1 MDHVLLSIHLL
12 TDTGVVNRPW
22 SCCYLSFI
30 VENAAVNIDLHTKK
44 PILVPAF
51 SSFEHISRSENS
63 RAYVHSVF
71 NFLKN
76 S

>member
-1 MDHVLLSIHLL
+1 M
-12 TDTGVVNRPW
+12 
-22 SCCYLSFI
+22 
-30 VENAAVNIDLHTKK
+30 NIDLHKKK